1 MSRPPPVAD
10 FSPLFDRA
18 LAACARAQQLAARS
32 TQAVAH
38 ARATRSSAWRTRALV
53 VDARNAWA
61 DSDAIFS
68 LMRHEVE
75 AVAGRMRDAGVDRRE
90 AAAAVRAHVRF
101 VLYDGGMNESAA
113 EPVVQRT
120 SSWVDL
126 LFAA

>member
-1 MSRPPPVAD
+1 MSRPPLASD

-18 LAACARAQQLAARS
+18 LAACAKAQQLAARS

-38 ARATRSSAWRTRALV
+38 ARTTRSSARRTRALV
-53 VDARNAWA
+53 MDARNAWA
-61 DSDAIFS
+61 NSDAVFS

-75 AVAGRMRDAGVDRRE
+75 AVAGRMRDAGVDRHE

-113 EPVVQRT
+113 EPVVQRA
-120 SSWVDL
+120 SSWVNM